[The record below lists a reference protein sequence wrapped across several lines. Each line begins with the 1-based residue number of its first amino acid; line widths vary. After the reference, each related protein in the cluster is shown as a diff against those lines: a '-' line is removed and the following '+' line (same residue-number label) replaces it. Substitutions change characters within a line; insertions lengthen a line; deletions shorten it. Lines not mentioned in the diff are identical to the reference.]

1 LIGVT
6 DMDLGIQGKT
16 ALVAAAS
23 DGLGK
28 AVALRLAAEG
38 VNVVIC
44 ARNLD
49 RIKAAIEEI
58 KLVND
63 DVAVCG
69 FETDLSSA
77 DAITHL
83 GNQLRD
89 KQLDIDILINNAG
102 GPPPG
107 FFDDIDDSQWQQAF
121 DLTMMSAVRL
131 TRLVLPHMRAQQWGR
146 ILNIA
151 SYSVKQPMPQMV
163 LSNSIRMSVVGW
175 AKTLSNEVACEGI
188 TVNNVCPGWTRTR
201 RVDQLLRA
209 RAGETGVEPDEIEQS
224 LLANIPSKRM
234 GEVNEF
240 ADVVAFLASARAS
253 YVTGTT
259 LPIDGGAV
267 SAPM

>member
-1 LIGVT
+1 
-6 DMDLGIQGKT
+6 MDLGIQGKT

-38 VNVVIC
+38 VNIVIC
-44 ARNLD
+44 ARNLE
-49 RIKAAIEEI
+49 RIQAAIEEI
-58 KLVND
+58 KLVNSS
-63 DVAVCG
+63 VQVNG
-69 FETDLSSA
+69 FKTDLSSA
-77 DAITHL
+77 DDISQLGDHL
-83 GNQLRD
+83 
-89 KQLDIDILINNAG
+89 KQKEMGIDILVNNAG

-107 FFDDIDDSQWQQAF
+107 FCDDIDDKQWQQAF

-131 TRLVLPHMRAQQWGR
+131 SRLALPHMRSELWGR
-146 ILNIA
+146 IINIT

-188 TVNNVCPGWTRTR
+188 TVNNVCPGWTRTG
-201 RVDQLLRA
+201 RVDQLLEARA
-209 RAGETGVEPDEIEQS
+209 RETGVNPEEMEQA
-224 LLANIPSKRM
+224 LIANIPSKRI

-267 SAPM
+267 SAAM

>member
-1 LIGVT
+1 
-6 DMDLGIQGKT
+6 MDLGIQGKT

-38 VNVVIC
+38 VNIVIC
-44 ARNLD
+44 ARNLE
-49 RIKAAIEEI
+49 RIQVAIEEI
-58 KLVND
+58 KLVNG
-63 DVAVCG
+63 DVRVSG

-77 DAITHL
+77 DAITRL
-83 GNQLRD
+83 GGQLVS
-89 KQLDIDILINNAG
+89 KQLDIDILVNNAG
-102 GPPPG
+102 GPPSG

-131 TRLVLPHMRAQQWGR
+131 TRLVLPHMRARQWGR

-151 SYSVKQPMPQMV
+151 SYSVKQSMPQMV
-163 LSNSIRMSVVGW
+163 LSNSIRLSVVGW

-188 TVNNVCPGWTRTR
+188 TVNNVCPGWTRTG
-201 RVDQLLRA
+201 RVDQLLQARA
-209 RAGETGVEPDEIEQS
+209 REAGVKPEEIEQS

-259 LPIDGGAV
+259 LPVDGGAV
-267 SAPM
+267 STPM